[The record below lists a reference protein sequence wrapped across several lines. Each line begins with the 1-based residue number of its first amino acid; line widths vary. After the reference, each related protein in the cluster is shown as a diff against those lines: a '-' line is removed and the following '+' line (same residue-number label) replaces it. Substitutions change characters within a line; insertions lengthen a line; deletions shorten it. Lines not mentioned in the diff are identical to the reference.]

1 MSLLIY
7 VCVYSCELFLAFCF
21 SGKLKIKDK
30 SNAYYSA
37 TNTTNIC
44 S

>member
-1 MSLLIY
+1 M
-7 VCVYSCELFLAFCF
+7 CVSIHVNSFSAFCF

>member
-1 MSLLIY
+1 M
-7 VCVYSCELFLAFCF
+7 CVSIHVNSFSAFCF

-30 SNAYYSA
+30 INAYYLA
-37 TNTTNIC
+37 TDAKKIC